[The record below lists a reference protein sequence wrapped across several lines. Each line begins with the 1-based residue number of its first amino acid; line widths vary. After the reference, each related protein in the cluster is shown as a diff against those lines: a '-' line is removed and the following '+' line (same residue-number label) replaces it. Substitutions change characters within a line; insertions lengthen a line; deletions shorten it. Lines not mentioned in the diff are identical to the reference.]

1 MESPD
6 QTSKLGHLQTDQ
18 SAASCNAGEE
28 SEEVSIQPRIIARR
42 NYTGVQVFSSQT
54 NGKDT
59 LNLDCESATM
69 NLKASHHDGN

>member
-6 QTSKLGHLQTDQ
+6 QTSKFKHLQTDQ

-42 NYTGVQVFSSQT
+42 NYTGVQVLSSQT
-54 NGKDT
+54 NVKDT
-59 LNLDCESATM
+59 LILDSDSATM
-69 NLKASHHDGN
+69 NLKAIHHDGN